1 MLFTAAIFDSP
12 LTPMSETVHTS
23 SAVLMDPEHVGV
35 AFGISLL
42 SSVQAEVLRYFLC
55 TSGNGGHL

>member
-1 MLFTAAIFDSP
+1 MAAIFD
-12 LTPMSETVHTS
+12 LLDAPMSESVLPS
-23 SAVLMDPEHVGV
+23 SVVLADLENVGV

-42 SSVQAEVLRYFLC
+42 SYIKVEILRYFIS

>member
-1 MLFTAAIFDSP
+1 MAAIFDLS
-12 LTPMSETVHTS
+12 LTPMSESVHTS
-23 SAVLMDPEHVGV
+23 SAMLADLENVGV

-42 SSVQAEVLRYFLC
+42 FRVEADILRYFMC